1 MNTKR
6 TFSCVCLCAAHL
18 FLMLTG
24 AAHAQTTHEAGLWV
38 GTVSLA
44 NVTDPKGGVT
54 PAGGVFEFRI
64 LFHVNKSG
72 EVKLL
77 KDVIIMQR
85 DDDNNAATA
94 PVIVLVNDPAKIPL
108 YSGVQRRTDGRSA
121 GIRYAASAYDFAGL
135 ELAATGSIG
144 SSKTLSFTLD
154 MAESHPTNPFR
165 HKFHSELGSGRT
177 YSRVVNISFP
187 AAASAATASGTKRLT
202 GTYSETLKKLVKYD
216 IQMTGTVTLDLV
228 STSEALN
235 P

>member
-1 MNTKR
+1 M
-6 TFSCVCLCAAHL
+6 FSCVCLCTALL

-24 AAHAQTTHEAGLWV
+24 LSRAQTPTATPGLWV
-38 GTVSLA
+38 GTVSLG

-54 PAGGVFEFRI
+54 PAGAAFEFRI
-64 LFHVNKSG
+64 LFHVNKFG

-77 KDVIIMQR
+77 KDVIVMQR
-85 DDDNNAATA
+85 DDDNDPATA
-94 PVIVLVNDPAKIPL
+94 PVIVLVSDPAKIPL

-135 ELAATGSIG
+135 ELAATGGIG
-144 SSKTLSFTLD
+144 SSQTLSFTLD

-165 HKFHSELGSGRT
+165 HKFHSELSTGRKFT
-177 YSRVVNISFP
+177 RVVSITFP
-187 AAASAATASGTKRLT
+187 AAAPANTATGLKRFT
-202 GTYSETLKKLVKYD
+202 GTYSETLKDLVKYN

-228 STSEALN
+228 STSNALN